1 MKFATT
7 IIILI
12 LLPYGALPLH
22 AVDAAPAV
30 ALKGATIHTA
40 AGPPITG
47 GTLIIENGKISAV
60 GVNIP
65 IPDGIDVIRVAGKVI
80 IPGLIDP
87 HSHIGI
93 FDAGDANEMPQPLGP
108 ENRALDAIHLGTP
121 DWPEAVAGG
130 VTVVITGPGSG
141 ERMGGQSVTL
151 KTFGEDLSKRI
162 LREDGDLK
170 MAVNARNLSHI
181 TNIYRNFLKAREYIQ
196 KWEKYEAGD
205 KSGDPPI
212 KDLAME
218 ALARALKQ
226 EVPVRVHIYPVSD
239 MLSFV
244 EMKKEFGFDLQFIHS
259 VESYKI
265 ADKLAENDVG
275 CICLPLGTRYHVTA
289 DQMRGIA
296 VLHNAGVK
304 VALHT
309 DHPVIH
315 EKWHRING
323 AMAIRYGL
331 PKDAALRALTINAA
345 EMAGVSGR
353 VGTLERGKDADIVL
367 LDGPWYELSTRVEK
381 VFVDGILAFD
391 RAITE
396 DAMQEDER

>member
-1 MKFATT
+1 MK
-7 IIILI
+7 LKYGVI
-12 LLPYGALPLH
+12 LLAVLCSALQMQ
-22 AVDAAPAV
+22 AADPPSAV

-40 AGPPITG
+40 AGEPIAAG
-47 GTLIIENGKISAV
+47 VLILENGRISAV
-60 GVNIP
+60 GADVP
-65 IPDGIDVIRVAGKVI
+65 IPDGMEVLDVAGKVI

-87 HSHIGI
+87 HSHIGT
-93 FDAGDANEMPQPLGP
+93 FDANDVNEMPQPIGP
-108 ENRALDAIHLGTP
+108 ENRALDAVHLGTP
-121 DWPEAVAGG
+121 DWQEAVAGG

-151 KTFGEDLSKRI
+151 KTFGEDLSRRI
-162 LREDGDLK
+162 LKEDGDLK
-170 MAVNARNLSHI
+170 MAVNARHLSHM
-181 TNIYRNFLKAREYIQ
+181 TNIYRNFLKAREYMA
-196 KWEKYEAGD
+196 KWEKYEGGD
-205 KSGDPPI
+205 KNGSPPK

-239 MLSFV
+239 MISFV

-265 ADKLAENDVG
+265 APMLAEHDVG
-275 CICLPLGTRYHVTA
+275 CICLPLGMRYHVTA

-315 EKWHRING
+315 QKWHRING
-323 AMAIRYGL
+323 SMAIRYGL
-331 PKDAALRALTINAA
+331 PEEAALRALTINAA
-345 EMAGVSGR
+345 EMAGVSNR
-353 VGTLERGKDADIVL
+353 VGTLEPGKDADIVL

-391 RAITE
+391 RTPTE